1 MGARPISFP
10 VGFVLVAL
18 ALGLA
23 LAGAPAFAQTPP
35 TADESDYYKVDFIPT
50 PPGSVEVGGL
60 DFLPDGR
67 LVVSTRHGQ
76 VWIVSNPC
84 AVNPADAKLTLFAE
98 GLYEGLGLAVVN
110 GEICVLQR
118 TELSRL
124 KDTDGD
130 GRCDTIETIS
140 DDWGVSGNYHE
151 FAYGLPHDRDGN
163 FYVSLNV
170 GFLDPKWWHGKSL
183 ARWRGWIIKIGAD
196 GKSEPFASGF
206 RSPNGLGFNDEGDLF
221 ATDNQ
226 GDWMPS
232 CPLFHVK
239 KGEFYG
245 HPASLEWTDEYQKAN
260 RKASDTEP
268 PTRQRRAPAV
278 WIPYGLSRSAGN
290 PLQDSTGGKFGPFA
304 GQMFVAELTNGC
316 VVRADLE
323 KVEGEWQ
330 GSALQFR
337 RGTGSANRIAFA
349 PDGTLIVGLTNR
361 GWGGAPPADGL
372 ARVKWTGRVPMEMQ
386 HVHLEQDGFLVTF
399 TLPLAAD
406 CAPAAEN
413 VHLVQYD
420 YNSWWDYGSP
430 EVHVTPVDVAAVEV
444 ANGRRAL
451 RVRAPGLKAGMCA
464 RLVLDGIVG
473 EGAATRDPL
482 LHPQI
487 DYTIN
492 RLPGMAA
499 AVPVAKTVE
508 PPPSRE
514 DMEEGWVTLFDRRS
528 IEGFDAEGWRRAAV
542 HMDPNDATQLVEHP
556 LVDDWDGML
565 VNSPGAHEALSKVL
579 HADCDARV
587 EFMVPKGSNSGVY
600 FMGRYEVQILDSFGK
615 KDVGP
620 GDCGGIYEGRDGD
633 SGFPGSAP
641 KVNASNAPGE
651 WQRFDVRF
659 RAPRFDASGRKI
671 ANAKFEYVK
680 LNGTLIQENVEVE
693 NPTRGG
699 FDGPEAAWGPLRL
712 QGDHGPVA
720 FKKVRLKRL
729 DPLPGD
735 PAVASA
741 AAAAPAAKDA
751 QGFVRIFDGK
761 TLDGWKKSGNA
772 KWTVEDGAIV
782 GRGDAGH
789 LFSPRNDYVNFEQ
802 RARVVI
808 NDAGNSGFY
817 FRTAYGD
824 GFPAG
829 YEAQVD
835 SSHPDP
841 QRTGSL
847 YGMAKVTV
855 APVPA
860 NIWFDYKVRCVDEPA
875 GTHIQIWVNG
885 FQTVDFIDT
894 ARTYKSGHLAL
905 QQHNEGSEVR
915 FKDVEVRELK

>member
-1 MGARPISFP
+1 MGARR
-10 VGFVLVAL
+10 VAFVFAL
-18 ALGLA
+18 AA
-23 LAGAPAFAQTPP
+23 LASLESFGDGSVGFAQTPP
-35 TADESDYYKVDFIPT
+35 PATAEESDYYKVDFIPT
-50 PPGSVEVGGL
+50 SPGSVEVGGL

-76 VWIVSNPC
+76 VWIVSDPC
-84 AVNPADAKLTLFAE
+84 AANPADAKLTLFAE
-98 GLYEGLGLAVVN
+98 GLYEGLGLAVVK
-110 GEICVLQR
+110 GDIYVLQR

-124 KDTDGD
+124 RDTDGD
-130 GRCDTIETIS
+130 GRCDTIDTIS
-140 DDWGVSGNYHE
+140 DDWGLSGNYHE
-151 FAYGLPHDRDGN
+151 FAYGLPHDADGN

-183 ARWRGWIIKIGAD
+183 APWRGWVLKVGPD
-196 GKSEPFASGF
+196 GKSEPFASGL
-206 RSPNGLGFNDEGDLF
+206 RSPNGLGFNGDGDLF
-221 ATDNQ
+221 VTDNQ

-239 KGEFYG
+239 AGEFYG
-245 HPASLEWTDEYQKAN
+245 HPASLEWTDEYKKFDK
-260 RKASDTEP
+260 KASDTEP
-268 PTRQRRAPAV
+268 PHRQRRAPAL

-290 PLQDSTGGKFGPFA
+290 PLLDTTAGKFGPFA

-316 VVRADLE
+316 VLRADLE

-330 GSALQFR
+330 GSVLQFR

-349 PDGTLIVGLTNR
+349 PDGTMVVGLTNR

-372 ARVKWTGRVPMEMQ
+372 ARVKWTGRVPMEME
-386 HVHLEQDGFLVTF
+386 HVRLEQDGFLVSF

-406 CAPAAEN
+406 CRPTAAN
-413 VHLVQYD
+413 AHLVQYD

-430 EVHVTPVDVAAVEV
+430 EVHVTPVEVAAVEV
-444 ANGRRAL
+444 VAGRKAL
-451 RVRAPGLKAGMCA
+451 RVRAPGIKAGMCA
-464 RLVLDGIVG
+464 RLVFDGIVG
-473 EGAATRDPL
+473 ENTANGAQTRDPL
-482 LHPQI
+482 LHPQV

-492 RLPGMAA
+492 RMPGMAA
-499 AVPVAKTVE
+499 AAAVAKTVE

-528 IEGFDAEGWRRAAV
+528 IEGFEGEGWRRAAV
-542 HMDPNDATQLVEHP
+542 HMDSNDPTQLAEHA

-565 VNSPGAHEALSKVL
+565 VNAQGAHDVVSKVL
-579 HADCDARV
+579 HGDCDARIDFLV
-587 EFMVPKGSNSGVY
+587 SKGSNSGVY

-615 KDVGP
+615 KEVDF
-620 GDCGGIYEGRDGD
+620 GDCGGIYEGMDGD
-633 SGFPGSAP
+633 QGFVGSAL

-659 RAPRFDASGRKI
+659 RAPRFDASGKKST
-671 ANAKFEYVK
+671 NAKFEWVK

-699 FDGPEAAWGPLRL
+699 FDGPEVAYGPVRL

-720 FKKVRLKRL
+720 YKKVRLKRL
-729 DPLPGD
+729 DPPPGD
-735 PAVASA
+735 AATASA
-741 AAAAPAAKDA
+741 NA
-751 QGFVRIFDGK
+751 QFVKIFDGK
-761 TLDGWKKSGNA
+761 TLDGWKKTGNA
-772 KWTVEDGAIV
+772 KWSVEEGAIV

-789 LFSPRNDYVNFEQ
+789 LFSPRGDYVNFEQ
-802 RARVVI
+802 RAKVVI
-808 NDAGNSGFY
+808 NDFGNSGFY
-817 FRTAYGD
+817 FRTKFGD

-860 NIWFDYKVRCVDEPA
+860 NVWFDYRVRCVDEAA

-885 FQTVDFIDT
+885 FQTVDFTDA
-894 ARTYKSGHLAL
+894 ARTYKTGHLAL